1 MGNAYQSAMG
11 KKIDIDAIRL
21 KNETVIAV
29 GNMKVNARGDQLG
42 AGGKIVKTRD
52 QLMKEYYSL
61 NTPVAQEMTAEEM
74 QNLGKAPAPIVN
86 PLPTVQQVPVMP
98 AKVDEAIIISE
109 NSGLDEEDFTEPV
122 VVVPVPTPLP
132 PAEAVKMLPPK
143 IINVESPVAPRQ
155 TPPVVADEVVPEVV
169 PAPAVEPA
177 PTTFADM
184 TPKYGAPGAE
194 EFAATKIRGN
204 LANSVAP
211 SKVVTQT
218 AKLPPNKAN
227 GVQRF

>member
-74 QNLGKAPAPIVN
+74 QNLGKAPSVK
-86 PLPTVQQVPVMP
+86 VQQVP

-143 IINVESPVAPRQ
+143 IINVETPIAPRQ
-155 TPPVVADEVVPEVV
+155 APPVAEVA
-169 PAPAVEPA
+169 PAPVVEPA

-194 EFAATKIRGN
+194 EFSATKIRGN

>member
-1 MGNAYQSAMG
+1 MG

-52 QLMKEYYSL
+52 QLMKEYYAL

-74 QNLGKAPAPIVN
+74 QNLGKATAPIVK
-86 PLPTVQQVPVMP
+86 PLPADQQVSV
-98 AKVDEAIIISE
+98 KVDEAIIISE

-122 VVVPVPTPLP
+122 VVVPTPLP
-132 PAEAVKMLPPK
+132 PAEAVKMLAPK
-143 IINVESPVAPRQ
+143 IVNVESPVAPPQ
-155 TPPVVADEVVPEVV
+155 APVVADVVVPEVA
-169 PAPAVEPA
+169 PAPVADPA

>member
-74 QNLGKAPAPIVN
+74 QNLGKAPSAK
-86 PLPTVQQVPVMP
+86 VQQVPVMP

-122 VVVPVPTPLP
+122 VVVPTPLP